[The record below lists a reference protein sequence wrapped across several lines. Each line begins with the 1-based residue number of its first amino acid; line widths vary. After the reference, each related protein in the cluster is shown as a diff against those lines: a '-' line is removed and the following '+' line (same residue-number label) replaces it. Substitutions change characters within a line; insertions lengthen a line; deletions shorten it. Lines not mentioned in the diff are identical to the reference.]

1 LSAWGLRRQPDLIAV
16 KENTMRFPTLAAAMA
31 LAGLAMSQPAQAQY
45 VQAGLLVC
53 DITGGVGFIVT
64 SQRQL
69 ACRFTNALG
78 EPEVYSGVMN
88 RVGLDLGATAGG
100 QLLWAVFAPSGQ
112 FARGALAGNYA
123 GASAE
128 ATVGLGVGANVLFG
142 GSERSITLQPVSVQ
156 GQTGLNAAASI
167 AGLQLREPP
176 RVLSH
181 RRITRR

>member
-1 LSAWGLRRQPDLIAV
+1 
-16 KENTMRFPTLAAAMA
+16 MRFPTLTAAMA
-31 LAGLAMSQPAQAQY
+31 LAGIAMTGPADAQY

-78 EPEVYSGVMN
+78 EPESYGGVIT

-100 QLLWAVFAPSGQ
+100 QLVWAVFAPSGAN
-112 FARGALAGNYA
+112 ARGALAGGYG

-128 ATVGLGVGANVLFG
+128 ATVGLGLGANVLFG
-142 GSERSITLQPVSVQ
+142 SERSIALQPVSVQ
-156 GQTGLNAAASI
+156 GQVGLNAAAGI

-176 RVLSH
+176 RLVGE
-181 RRITRR
+181 RRVIRR